1 MSGQFADLESF
12 LAVARLLSFT
22 RAAAELNVSPSAL
35 SQSLRRLETRLG
47 LRLLVRSTRSVALTP
62 AGERLFSA
70 VTEGLGTIT
79 REIDALGSDTGAA
92 QGALRITT
100 SEYAALMV
108 LEPALRDF
116 LPAHPGITVEL
127 VIDNGLNDIVAGK
140 FDAGLRLGESVARD
154 MISFAMRP
162 AVPLRVV
169 GSPAYFA
176 RHGRPDHPAD
186 LAHHSC
192 INMRFSGSGELF
204 AWEFHEAGRDFRVRV
219 PARLIVSDAQVALN
233 ATLAGTGLS
242 YMPLDLVADH
252 LARGGLATVLE
263 AWMPAL
269 PELHLFYPDRTH
281 QTRVFALFVQHM
293 RAWAKAGM

>member
-92 QGALRITT
+92 QGTLRITT

-116 LPAHPGITVEL
+116 
-127 VIDNGLNDIVAGK
+127 
-140 FDAGLRLGESVARD
+140 
-154 MISFAMRP
+154 RP
-162 AVPLRVV
+162 PIR
-169 GSPAYFA
+169 GS
-176 RHGRPDHPAD
+176 RSSWSSTMG
-186 LAHHSC
+186 
-192 INMRFSGSGELF
+192 
-204 AWEFHEAGRDFRVRV
+204 
-219 PARLIVSDAQVALN
+219 
-233 ATLAGTGLS
+233 
-242 YMPLDLVADH
+242 
-252 LARGGLATVLE
+252 
-263 AWMPAL
+263 
-269 PELHLFYPDRTH
+269 
-281 QTRVFALFVQHM
+281 
-293 RAWAKAGM
+293 